1 MNKSYKS
8 IWNETLGT
16 YVAAAETST
25 SSGRKVSSAR
35 KSRRAPERA
44 HSSQIALEQRIVFD
58 AAMPATVIEAQ
69 ADKAPVDTVLLEDL
83 DRLEA
88 EEASVNEPEVAT
100 QQTEL
105 ATPSASTEVAATQSS
120 DDDEVVADA
129 PQAEVVEAGAA
140 DEAAVEAVAS
150 PDEGSTTDTTVV
162 SEPVITAEAERTLPT
177 I

>member
-69 ADKAPVDTVLLEDL
+69 AEVPKAL
-83 DRLEA
+83 
-88 EEASVNEPEVAT
+88 
-100 QQTEL
+100 
-105 ATPSASTEVAATQSS
+105 
-120 DDDEVVADA
+120 
-129 PQAEVVEAGAA
+129 
-140 DEAAVEAVAS
+140 
-150 PDEGSTTDTTVV
+150 
-162 SEPVITAEAERTLPT
+162 AEALRSGRLGVMDFYKMENVQADTAMRSSIAHPDGKK
-177 I
+177 